1 MSEEEDRMT
10 STPAEAKVATAR
22 GNAKAHVIAQL
33 TEIVVFVGACCL
45 LWNQSITEN
54 TWLMVAGAVTIGP
67 GIGRARGKI
76 PMASTVTLI
85 ALAPSFAKLGLIAGV
100 LSMSGCGAVGAQ
112 LLALAPEV
120 MKLGGEALKAHAQ
133 NKGVAIAEDK
143 AWCMIADEDTLES
156 YSPPDRDPAPIGFV
170 CVGYPLK

>member
-10 STPAEAKVATAR
+10 STPAEAKVATAK

-33 TEIVVFVGACCL
+33 TEIVVFVGATCL
-45 LWNQSITEN
+45 LWHQSITEN

-76 PMASTVTLI
+76 PMASTITLL
-85 ALAPSFAKLGLIAGV
+85 ALAPSFVKAGLLALV
-100 LSMSGCGAVGAQ
+100 LSGCGAVGAQ

-170 CVGYPLK
+170 CVGYPIP